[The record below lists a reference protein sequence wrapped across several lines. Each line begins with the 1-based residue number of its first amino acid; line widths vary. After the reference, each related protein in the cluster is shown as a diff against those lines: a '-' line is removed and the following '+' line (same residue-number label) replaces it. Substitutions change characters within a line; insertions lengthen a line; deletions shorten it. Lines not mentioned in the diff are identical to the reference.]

1 MDYSSFLK
9 AAARVKPSARQAEF
23 LKNPF
28 YAFVHFSPNTYTGR
42 EWGLGNEDPA
52 IFNPTELDCDQW
64 VKAIKSAGMTGM
76 ILTAKHHDGFCLWQS
91 RYTEHCM
98 KNSPYKNG
106 RGDVVRE
113 AAEARGTTRAVVSME
128 EAVKATPN
136 ALFAVGNA
144 PTALIRLC
152 ELIEEGK
159 CAPALVIGVPVGFVN
174 VVESK
179 ERLLAAKV
187 PYITAVGRKGGSP
200 VASTI
205 VNALLYGIE

>member
-1 MDYSSFLK
+1 MKPNEIETASMNIIASEMGAWLGAPEELPVVRRVIHTTADFDFAENMRFSKGAVKLAREALK
-9 AAARVKPSARQAEF
+9 NGAAVVTDTNMAAAGINRAACARFGVE
-23 LKNPF
+23 
-28 YAFVHFSPNTYTGR
+28 VVGR
-42 EWGLGNEDPA
+42 MADPA
-52 IFNPTELDCDQW
+52 
-64 VKAIKSAGMTGM
+64 
-76 ILTAKHHDGFCLWQS
+76 
-91 RYTEHCM
+91 
-98 KNSPYKNG
+98 
-106 RGDVVRE
+106 VRE

-187 PYITAVGRKGGSP
+187 PYITALGRKGGSP

>member
-1 MDYSSFLK
+1 MRPNEIETASMNIIASEMGAWLGAPEELPVVRRVIHTTADFDFAENMRFSKGAVKLAREALK
-9 AAARVKPSARQAEF
+9 NGAAVVTDTNMAAAGINRAACARFGVEVVCRMA
-23 LKNPF
+23 
-28 YAFVHFSPNTYTGR
+28 
-42 EWGLGNEDPA
+42 DPA
-52 IFNPTELDCDQW
+52 
-64 VKAIKSAGMTGM
+64 
-76 ILTAKHHDGFCLWQS
+76 
-91 RYTEHCM
+91 
-98 KNSPYKNG
+98 
-106 RGDVVRE
+106 VRE

-128 EAVKATPN
+128 IAAEKTPD
-136 ALFAVGNA
+136 AIFAIGNA

-152 ELIEEGK
+152 ELVKEGRAK
-159 CAPALVIGVPVGFVN
+159 PSLVIGVPVGFVN

>member
-1 MDYSSFLK
+1 MRPNEIEQASMQIIASEMGAWLCAPEELPVVKRVIHTTADFDFAENMRFSKEAVKLAREALKSGASVVTDTNIAASGINK
-9 AAARVKPSARQAEF
+9 AACARFGVEVVCRMA
-23 LKNPF
+23 
-28 YAFVHFSPNTYTGR
+28 
-42 EWGLGNEDPA
+42 DPA
-52 IFNPTELDCDQW
+52 
-64 VKAIKSAGMTGM
+64 
-76 ILTAKHHDGFCLWQS
+76 
-91 RYTEHCM
+91 
-98 KNSPYKNG
+98 
-106 RGDVVRE
+106 VRE
-113 AAEARGTTRAVVSME
+113 AAESRGTTRAVVSME
-128 EAVKATPN
+128 EAAKATPN
-136 ALFAVGNA
+136 AIFAIGNA

-179 ERLLAAKV
+179 DRLLATKV

>member
-1 MDYSSFLK
+1 MNIIASEMGAWLGAPEELPVVRRVIHTTADFDFAENMRFSKGAVKLAREALK
-9 AAARVKPSARQAEF
+9 NGAAVVTDTNMAAAGINRAACARCGGEVGCRMA
-23 LKNPF
+23 
-28 YAFVHFSPNTYTGR
+28 
-42 EWGLGNEDPA
+42 DPA
-52 IFNPTELDCDQW
+52 
-64 VKAIKSAGMTGM
+64 G
-76 ILTAKHHDGFCLWQS
+76 
-91 RYTEHCM
+91 
-98 KNSPYKNG
+98 
-106 RGDVVRE
+106 RE

>member
-1 MDYSSFLK
+1 MRPNEIETASMNIIASEMEAWLGAPEELPVVRRVIHTTADFDFAENMRFSKGAVKLAREALK
-9 AAARVKPSARQAEF
+9 NGAAVVTDTNMAAAGINRAACARFGVEVVCRMA
-23 LKNPF
+23 
-28 YAFVHFSPNTYTGR
+28 
-42 EWGLGNEDPA
+42 DPA
-52 IFNPTELDCDQW
+52 
-64 VKAIKSAGMTGM
+64 
-76 ILTAKHHDGFCLWQS
+76 
-91 RYTEHCM
+91 
-98 KNSPYKNG
+98 
-106 RGDVVRE
+106 VRE

-144 PTALIRLC
+144 PPALIRLC